1 MNRIPLWATL
11 IPLAAGL
18 GIYWWFWDGER
29 TVFETA
35 LTEVLPEPV
44 AVGGFPYRLEANLP
58 ARSFRHDGQYRF
70 GLSAEGV
77 QLNRQPWKQDLT
89 TIGLLAPKVAWGA
102 PGLDGATFD
111 VASASAHA
119 SLRFDGARIARLSV
133 VHTDARVTLPL
144 LRAAATAPSFEWHFR
159 ETPATADPASRA
171 PTFPEQAQIVL
182 VADAIRFGGG
192 DPLNLSAQVG
202 VTSAAP
208 VWDFAGWRQGGTV
221 ELRSLTLSDGHGDV
235 LSASATGV
243 AGSADPLRVSGTIR
257 TVCPLSVQA
266 ALAGTPAPAKE
277 YRTRKEVSFA
287 FGGIGRDVQALLPPE
302 GLPKLPL
309 RQQEPPCPKITG

>member
-1 MNRIPLWATL
+1 MSRIPLWATL
-11 IPLAAGL
+11 IPLAVGL
-18 GIYWWFWDGER
+18 GAYWWYWDGER
-29 TVFETA
+29 AIFEQA
-35 LTEVLPEPV
+35 LTGVLAEPA
-44 AVGGFPYRLEANLP
+44 AVGGFPYRLEAGLP
-58 ARSFRHDGQYRF
+58 SVRFRHDGQYRF
-70 GLSAEGV
+70 SVEAETG

-89 TIGLLAPKVAWGA
+89 SIGLLKPKVVWSA
-102 PGLDGATFD
+102 PGLDGAVFQ
-111 VASASAHA
+111 VESAEGHA
-119 SLRFDGARIARLSV
+119 SLRLDGTRIARLSA
-133 VHTDARVTLPL
+133 VHNDARVTLPL
-144 LRAAATAPSFEWHFR
+144 LRATATAPSFEWHFR

-171 PTFPEQAQIVL
+171 PTFPEQAQVVL

-192 DPLNLSAQVG
+192 DPLNLSAQLG

-221 ELRSLTLSDGHGDV
+221 ELRSLTLSDGHGDI
-235 LSASATGV
+235 LNASATGV

-257 TVCPLSVQA
+257 TVCPLTVQA
-266 ALAGTPAPAKE
+266 ALAGTPAPARE

-309 RQQEPPCPKITG
+309 RQQEPPCPKIVG